1 MEHNT
6 ITELTSLLNNIESAK
21 TEFEKWQS
29 KHHTIVQDRL
39 QWVRQG
45 NRDVDQYNSAEKA
58 AHAAKEPGLDTLP
71 AVVAARKRL
80 DAAKQE
86 LREAQAAV
94 ADAEGNGTPLSNY
107 IDALSNAETL
117 ISGLAAGA
125 ARQRKLELME
135 SVFGTTNSDRLSRD
149 AMNNIRF
156 RPEVAKLE
164 AFRYTSRLDGLDG
177 AIGEA
182 KLASTHA
189 SIVDA
194 AGRLK
199 ALLAK

>member
-1 MEHNT
+1 MERNT
-6 ITELTSLLNNIESAK
+6 ITELTNLLTSLESAK
-21 TEFEKWQS
+21 AEFEKWQA
-29 KHHTIVQDRL
+29 KHPTIVQDRL

-45 NRDVDQYNSAEKA
+45 NREVDQYNSAEKA
-58 AHAAKEPGLDTLP
+58 AHAAKEPGLGTLP
-71 AVVAARKRL
+71 SVVAARKRL

-94 ADAEGNGTPLSNY
+94 ADAEAAGTPLSNY

-164 AFRYTSRLDGLDG
+164 AFRYTKRLDGLDG

-189 SIVDA
+189 SIADA

-199 ALLAK
+199 SLLSE